1 MKKLNLY
8 EVEKH
13 FSSLNLSI
21 FTPKELIM
29 TFGAK
34 DRAAEAFLSYNVKKG
49 AIIRLK
55 SGLFALSKNMP
66 GDFVI
71 ANRLYYPSY
80 VSLDSALSYYNLIPE
95 SVYAVTSVTTK
106 STREF
111 EISGRLFS
119 YKRIKKE
126 AYTGYVLET
135 VHGSG
140 VYVATPEKAVADFI
154 YFVYLGKREYNDRLT
169 LGKINFKRLE
179 EYLLLFSRKGLVSF
193 AKKKFKENAG

>member
-13 FSSLNLSI
+13 FSSLGLLI
-21 FTPKELIM
+21 FTPKELVM

-55 SGLFALSKNMP
+55 SGLFALAKNMP
-66 GDFVI
+66 DDFVI
-71 ANRLYYPSY
+71 ANRIYGQSY

-95 SVYAVTSVTTK
+95 SIYAVTSVTAK

-111 EISGRLFS
+111 EVSGRLFS
-119 YKRIKKE
+119 YKRIKRE

-135 VHGSG
+135 VHGNG
-140 VYVATPEKAVADFI
+140 VYIATPEKAVADFI

-169 LGKINFKRLE
+169 LGKINFKKLG
-179 EYLLLFSRKGLVSF
+179 EYLLLFGKKGLISF

>member
-13 FSSLNLSI
+13 FSSMGLPI
-21 FTPKELIM
+21 FTPRELRVA
-29 TFGAK
+29 FGAK
-34 DRAAEAFLSYNVKKG
+34 DRAAEAFLSYNVEKG
-49 AIIRLK
+49 AVIRLK

-66 GDFVI
+66 SEYVI

-80 VSLDSALSYYNLIPE
+80 VSLDTALSFYNLIPE

-106 STREF
+106 STRKF
-111 EISGRLFS
+111 EVSGRLFS

-135 VHGSG
+135 VHGNG
-140 VYVATPEKAVADFI
+140 VYMATMEKAVADFI
-154 YFVYLGKREYNDRLT
+154 YFVYLGNREYNDRLEF
-169 LGKINFKRLE
+169 GKINFKKLE
-179 EYLLLFSRKGLVSF
+179 QYLLLFSKKGLVSF

>member
-8 EVEKH
+8 EAEKY
-13 FSSLNLSI
+13 FTSLGLPI
-21 FTPKELIM
+21 FTPRELRVA
-29 TFGAK
+29 FGAK
-34 DRAAEAFLSYNVKKG
+34 DRAAEAFLAYNVKKG

-66 GDFVI
+66 GEYII

-80 VSLDSALSYYNLIPE
+80 ISLDSALSFYNLIPE

-135 VHGSG
+135 VYGNG
-140 VYVATPEKAVADFI
+140 VYMATPEKAVADLI
-154 YFVYLGKREYNDRLT
+154 YFVYLGKRDYNDRLEM
-169 LGKINFKRLE
+169 GKINFKTLE
-179 EYLLLFSRKGLVSF
+179 QYLLLFSKKGLVTF
-193 AKKKFKENAG
+193 AKKLLAPYQ